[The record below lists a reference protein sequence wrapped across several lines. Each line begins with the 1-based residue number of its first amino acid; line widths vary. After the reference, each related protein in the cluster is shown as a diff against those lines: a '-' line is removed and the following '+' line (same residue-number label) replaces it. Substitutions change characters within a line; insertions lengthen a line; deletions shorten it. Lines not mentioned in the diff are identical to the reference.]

1 MNLSDILKAN
11 KYESHFENCNGCEN
25 HCMVKV
31 FRFENGNSY
40 YSGNNCEKVY
50 SNKSE
55 SSVKGVNMFA
65 EKYRMLFAR
74 QPKEVHEKEPLLTI
88 GIPRGLGIYENYPFW
103 HTLFSACNIKVVLSA
118 PSSNKLYEKGV
129 RTIMA
134 DNICFPAKLMH
145 GHIFDLIEKKVDRIF
160 YPYVVY
166 ERKEDE
172 KSKNS
177 FNCPVVSGYSDV
189 IRSSIDPQERYGIP
203 FDSPVITFNSEK
215 LMYESCRDYLK
226 TLGVS
231 KSVAIDAVRKAKE
244 AQDAYLKGLTSR
256 ALEIL
261 EKADRDGRM
270 VILLA
275 ARPYHI
281 DPLIEHKISWA
292 IADMGIDVITE
303 NVAAEAGAGV
313 YEELNAVT
321 QWAYPNRIFK
331 AAHFAG
337 SHKGSNLQMVELTS
351 FGCGPDAF
359 ILDEVSNILRRYG
372 KNLTILKIDDV
383 NNIGSLKLRVRSL
396 VESCKIAPK
405 TELAEPKPYQTT
417 RIFGLDDRRRTLL
430 APYFAEGYSEF
441 LPSLFAI
448 DGYKLVNL
456 PMGSQVDAEK
466 GLKYANNDICYPAT
480 IVVGSVMNAL
490 ESGEYNRDDVAVIIT
505 QTGGQCR
512 ATNYY
517 ALIKNAMVQAGYSD
531 IPVVSLATGEGV
543 NNNQPGFEVAWS
555 KLAGTVMYSIIYADC
570 INKLYY
576 SSVVREKN
584 KGDAMRLRLKYM
596 DEAFPL
602 VAANK
607 GKKLPDLLKRAVEE
621 FCGIIEHTEVPVIGL
636 VGEIYVK
643 YNSFSHKNVVNWLL
657 ENKVEVVP
665 PTLIN
670 FFSTT
675 FVSRHVNKKL
685 HIKEEKNPL
694 WVNDLIY
701 FYMRHV
707 MRKFDRV
714 CAPYPY
720 YRKFSNIFDDARLAS
735 SILNLAADFGEGWGL
750 PGEICS
756 LAEQGVENVISLQPF
771 GCIANHIISKGVE
784 KRIKQVFPKMN
795 LLFLDFDSSTSEAN
809 IYNRLHF
816 MVSNA
821 KQMKN
826 ETGNKS

>member
-1 MNLSDILKAN
+1 MNLKEILSAN
-11 KYESHFENCNGCEN
+11 KYESHFENCKGCEN

-31 FRFENGNSY
+31 FRFANGNSY

-55 SSVKGVNMFA
+55 SSVRGVNMFA
-65 EKYRMLFAR
+65 EKYRMLFGR
-74 QPKEVHEKEPLLTI
+74 QPKAHFDKEPAITI
-88 GIPRGLGIYENYPFW
+88 GIPRGLGIYEDYPFW
-103 HTLFSACNIKVVLSA
+103 HTLFTECNIDVKLSS

-129 RTIMA
+129 QTIMA

-177 FNCPVVSGYSDV
+177 FNCPVVAGYSDV
-189 IRSSIDPQERYGIP
+189 LKSSIDTIGRYNIP
-203 FDSPVITFNSEK
+203 LDSPVITFNDEK
-215 LMYESCRDYLK
+215 LMYESCYAYLK

-231 KSVAIDAVRKAKE
+231 KSTAIKAIKA
-244 AQDAYLKGLTSR
+244 AQDAQNSYLDALTNR
-256 ALEIL
+256 AADIL
-261 EKADRDGRM
+261 EKADLEGRM

-303 NVAAEAGAGV
+303 NVASKSGATV
-313 YEELNAVT
+313 YENINAVT

-331 AAHFAG
+331 AAHFTG
-337 SHKGSNLQMVELTS
+337 IHTGENLQMVELTS

-359 ILDEVSNILRRYG
+359 ILDEVSAILRRYG

-405 TELAEPKPYQTT
+405 SGIAEPKPYETT
-417 RIFGLDDRRRTLL
+417 KIFGLDDKRRTLL

-441 LPSLFAI
+441 LPSLLKIA
-448 DGYKLVNL
+448 GYNLVNL
-456 PMGSQVDAEK
+456 PMGSQSDAET

-480 IVVGSVMNAL
+480 IVVGSIMNAL
-490 ESGEYNRDDVAVIIT
+490 SSGKYNRDDVAIIIT

-517 ALIKNAMVQAGYSD
+517 SLIKNAMVQAGYSD
-531 IPVVSLATGEGV
+531 IPVVSLATGSGV
-543 NNNQPGFEVAWS
+543 SNTQPGFDVSWS
-555 KLAGTVMYSIIYADC
+555 RVAGTLIYAMLYADC
-570 INKLYY
+570 INKLYH
-576 SSVVREKN
+576 SSAAREKEKGAAAVLRN
-584 KGDAMRLRLKYM
+584 KYIKA
-596 DEAFPL
+596 AFPIIEE
-602 VAANK
+602 NK
-607 GKKLPDLLKRAVEE
+607 GKRLTSLLKEAVEE
-621 FCGIIEHTEVPVIGL
+621 FSSITELKDVPTIGL

-657 ENKVEVVP
+657 ENQVEVIP
-665 PTLIN
+665 PTLIS
-670 FFSTT
+670 FFTT
-675 FVSRHVNKKL
+675 SFVSRHVNKRL
-685 HIKEEKNPL
+685 HIKKESNPL
-694 WVNDLIY
+694 WINDLIY
-701 FYMRHV
+701 FYLRHV
-707 MRKFDRV
+707 MRKFDRI

-720 YRKFSNIFDDARLAS
+720 YRKFSNIFDDAKLAS

-821 KQMKN
+821 KNLTK
-826 ETGNKS
+826 